1 MPLICWLKSGGRR
14 SELDLHAG
22 LRIEAM
28 VLRLKTMI
36 YVQIPIIGIAV
47 ARAEMPNNASLML
60 QIDFKLG
67 KSVSKSSL
75 V

>member
-1 MPLICWLKSGGRR
+1 
-14 SELDLHAG
+14 
-22 LRIEAM
+22 
-28 VLRLKTMI
+28 
-36 YVQIPIIGIAV
+36 
-47 ARAEMPNNASLML
+47 MPNNASLML